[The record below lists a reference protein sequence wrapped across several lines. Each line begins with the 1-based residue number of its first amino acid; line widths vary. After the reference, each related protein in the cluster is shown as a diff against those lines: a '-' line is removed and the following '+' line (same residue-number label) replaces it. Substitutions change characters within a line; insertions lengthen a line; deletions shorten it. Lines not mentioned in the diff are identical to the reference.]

1 MSKPKFT
8 FNEDKII
15 KELYDYIAATYDG
28 HYGQTKFQSTE
39 FIIDNGHGEGF
50 ALGNILKYTQRY
62 GKKGSAEDARKDLI
76 KVLHYGIIALYN
88 HDLKHGKGEVNED
101 Q

>member
-1 MSKPKFT
+1 MSKAKFV
-8 FNEDKII
+8 FNEDKLI
-15 KELYDYIAATYDG
+15 KELYDYISATYDG
-28 HYGQTKFQSTE
+28 HYGQNKFQSTE
-39 FIIDNGHGEGF
+39 FIIDNGLGEGF

-62 GKKGSAEDARKDLI
+62 GKKGSADDHRKDLL

-88 HDLKHGKGEVNED
+88 HDHKYGKGELNED